1 MERPYIKIA
10 TLRVDQKRHKPVF
23 IRHVGN
29 IDMGSHRLRNCA
41 GDGFAQAEKSC
52 FSKDAGVVPN
62 EWQAEKAFRRLL
74 GIEQYGVRTGVGEKP
89 AKNVV
94 VWDDILHPV
103 AFDGQERQVSLS
115 QSGFEASRSRRPR
128 KIEKGAVVQA

>member
-10 TLRVDQKRHKPVF
+10 ALRVDQKRHKPVF

-52 FSKDAGVVPN
+52 FGKDARVVPN
-62 EWQAEKAFRRLL
+62 EWQAEKAFRRLMRIKQH
-74 GIEQYGVRTGVGEKP
+74 GIRTGIGEKP
-89 AKNVV
+89 AENVV
-94 VWDDILHPV
+94 VGDDILHPV
-103 AFDGQERQVSLS
+103 AFNGQERQVSLS
-115 QSGFEASRSRRPR
+115 QSGFEANRSR
-128 KIEKGAVVQA
+128 KAC